1 LDPVE
6 QGPLSSSS
14 KPYGDVA
21 RSKLNQD
28 HVTVD
33 IGYRYRTATESLLP
47 LPAVYQPLRW
57 KMSFTVVEE
66 CLLQPFVEM
75 MAVAAVFRSIRKFR
89 LLEISEKSAWLRGF
103 YEM

>member
-47 LPAVYQPLRW
+47 LPAVYQPLR
-57 KMSFTVVEE
+57 
-66 CLLQPFVEM
+66 
-75 MAVAAVFRSIRKFR
+75 
-89 LLEISEKSAWLRGF
+89 
-103 YEM
+103 